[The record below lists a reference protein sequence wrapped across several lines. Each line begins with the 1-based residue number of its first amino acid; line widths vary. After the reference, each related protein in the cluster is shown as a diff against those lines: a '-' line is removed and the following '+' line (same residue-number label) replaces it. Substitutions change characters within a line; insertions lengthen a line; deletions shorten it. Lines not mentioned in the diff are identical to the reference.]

1 MVNFME
7 DINLVMKESS
17 SIANKELIDFEE
29 KSKSIDNLR
38 REFQANIEKLNEDIE
53 SKKSNVIKKEKEV
66 ISKIRVHLGSLA
78 LKRYYKK
85 NREVVDEVVE
95 KLENGSIKIG
105 EGINELLEIEEK
117 LSGFVREQEET
128 DKEEIEEL
136 EILFPEE
143 EIPILMNYINSN
155 RFKSTF
161 LE

>member
-17 SIANKELIDFEE
+17 SIGNKELIDFEE
-29 KSKSIDNLR
+29 ESKSIDSLR
-38 REFQANIEKLNEDIE
+38 REFQVNIEKLNEDIE
-53 SKKSNVIKKEKEV
+53 SKKNNVIKKEEEV
-66 ISKIRVHLGSLA
+66 ISKIRAHLENLA

-85 NREVVDEVVE
+85 NMEVVDAAVE

-117 LSGFVREQEET
+117 LSGFIKEQEEM

-155 RFKSTF
+155 KFKSTF
-161 LE
+161 LK